1 MPTDQSPVGT
11 DRLPLSTPHRRHP
24 TLEMGAVYRD
34 ADETGECAPDGKCEH
49 NGSPAVSR
57 VVDVDSLAIEGLTEE
72 EQRDF
77 LDSPDVRPSAELL
90 AERDKSR
97 LLEWKLV
104 AAYRQVKRWRN
115 HLPGHLYSRM
125 LSVLSDEQHPIQDP
139 GSLYDWDKELVTP
152 VRKYADM
159 ERDLAV
165 AVAEIAA
172 IRALH
177 VKERGDLH
185 DEYVDRC
192 AHCTEICAGTI
203 LWPCPTIRSLNGD
216 TDG

>member
-1 MPTDQSPVGT
+1 MPDQTPPTAPCGNVLVSLGSTLMCTLPHGHPGGHTDG
-11 DRLPLSTPHRRHP
+11 
-24 TLEMGAVYRD
+24 GAIWAY
-34 ADETGECAPDGKCEH
+34 ASEAP
-49 NGSPAVSR
+49 R
-57 VVDVDSLAIEGLTEE
+57 VVDVDSLAIEGLAEE

-104 AAYRQVKRWRN
+104 SANRQIDRWRK
-115 HLPGHLYSRM
+115 HLPGPLYLTLRR
-125 LSVLSDEQHPIQDP
+125 LLADEQHPIQDP

-203 LWPCPTIRSLNGD
+203 LWPCPTIRTLNGD
-216 TDG
+216 TDA